1 MTLKERINSFTSF
14 SKGSLKSKEGK
25 TLLANFTWLSALQIA
40 GYFFPLIT
48 YPYLARVIGVDG
60 FGKIA
65 FAGAIIVWAQ
75 TIADWGFNFT
85 ATRDVAKN
93 REDPQKVSE
102 IFSNVLWAR
111 ILLTIVSFL
120 ILCVLI
126 LVIPKFKCNSTI
138 ILVSFLMIPGHI
150 FFPEWFFQAY
160 ERMKYTSIINIVIKT
175 IFTVAVFVFIK
186 DSEDYILQPLLIS
199 ISYILC
205 GLVALY
211 IIVVK
216 WGIRIQRPSRKAVM
230 ITIKGSSDIFINN
243 LAPNL
248 YNSLSKVL
256 LGVYSVGSVANG
268 ILDAADKVISIFYQF
283 LLVISR
289 TFFPFLARRIDKHK
303 LYVKLNLG
311 ITTFI
316 ASVIFIF
323 APFIIRILFS
333 DAFSDAVLP
342 LRILSVSML
351 FMSLSNVYGI
361 NYLILV
367 GEEKSLRNI
376 TLLSSVI
383 GCILS
388 FPLIKSYGYFGAVA
402 VIVIV
407 RVILGT
413 WTTIKATSL
422 KFKNKSNS
430 DGTSCATK

>member
-1 MTLKERINSFTSF
+1 MPLKEKINSFSTF
-14 SKGSLKSKEGK
+14 SKSSLRSKEGK

-40 GYFFPLIT
+40 SYVFPLIT

-65 FAGAIIVWAQ
+65 FAGAIIVWTQ

-120 ILCVLI
+120 VLCILI
-126 LVIPKFKCNSTI
+126 LMIPKFKANLAI
-138 ILVSFLMIPGHI
+138 IMVSFLMIPGHI

-160 ERMKYTSIINIVIKT
+160 ERMKYTSIINIMIKT
-175 IFTVAVFVFIK
+175 VFTIAVFVFIR
-186 DSEDYILQPLLIS
+186 DSGDYILQPLLSS
-199 ISYILC
+199 ISYLLC
-205 GLVALY
+205 GLFAWYL
-211 IIVVK
+211 IVGK
-216 WGIRIQRPSRKAVM
+216 WGIQIQRPSMKAVVT
-230 ITIKGSSDIFINN
+230 TIKNSTDVFINN

-256 LGVYSVGSVANG
+256 LGVYSIGGIANG
-268 ILDAADKVISIFYQF
+268 ILDAADKVITIFYQF

-289 TFFPFLARRIDKHK
+289 TFFPFLARRIDRHGI
-303 LYVKLNLG
+303 YVKTYMG
-311 ITTFI
+311 ITTII
-316 ASVIFIF
+316 AMIIFIF
-323 APFIIRILFS
+323 SPIIIKMLFS
-333 DAFSDAVLP
+333 EAFLDAVLP
-342 LRILSVSML
+342 LRILSISML

-376 TLLSSVI
+376 TLISSVV

-388 FPLIKSYGYFGAVA
+388 FPLIKSYGYYGAVA
-402 VIVIV
+402 VIVFV

-422 KFKNKSNS
+422 KFNNKSNS
-430 DGTSCATK
+430 DGTSCVTK